1 MLIWTAIWLLMWILG
16 LATIPMFIL
25 SIINK
30 KASVAKNLIFLS
42 IYLPLFVLLM
52 IWLTDILNV
61 EISFSI
67 VIYYM
72 AGIAF
77 LLLDVISLI
86 INAVKMKKLD
96 KTAKSKPVFIGVLVL
111 AIAPVVIL
119 SAVCLRQVIILRT
132 SELVVKIDSR
142 GNGGIGDGA
151 ELVYA
156 YDGNDIRRIDLGS
169 SYALDKYLPGD
180 MKKSGDRTHA
190 GDYIVEMGN
199 RDELKIDNTAKG
211 QVDMLTI
218 EHFNNDIEAVYY
230 K

>member
-1 MLIWTAIWLLMWILG
+1 MLIWTAVWILMWVMG
-16 LATIPMFIL
+16 LASIPMLIL
-25 SIINK
+25 SIVNK
-30 KASVAKNLIFLS
+30 KASVAKGLIFLG
-42 IYLPLFVLLM
+42 IYLPIFVLLM

-67 VIYYM
+67 VIYYI

-96 KTAKSKPVFIGVLVL
+96 KTAKSRPVFTAVLIL
-111 AIAPVVIL
+111 TTAPVVIL

-132 SELVVKIDSR
+132 SDLVVKVDSR

-156 YDGNDIRRIDLGS
+156 YDGNGIKRVDLGS
-169 SYALDKYLPGD
+169 SYNLDKYLPAD
-180 MKKSGDRTHA
+180 MKRSNDKTHA
-190 GDYIVEMGN
+190 GDYIVEMNN
-199 RDELKIDNTAKG
+199 RDELKIENSAKG
-211 QVDMLTI
+211 LVDILMI